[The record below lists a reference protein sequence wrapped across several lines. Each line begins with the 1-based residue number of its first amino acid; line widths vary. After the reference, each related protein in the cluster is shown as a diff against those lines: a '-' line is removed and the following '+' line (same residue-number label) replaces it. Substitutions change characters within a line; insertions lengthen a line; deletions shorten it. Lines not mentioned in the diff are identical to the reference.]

1 MENHSKTLVSW
12 RDLNYPLKKKG
23 NSKEKK
29 EKQKLRNKLLISF
42 KIILVG
48 LILISCGKTNKLENV
63 DKILLFGDSLMSGY
77 GLKENQVLSVILEN
91 DLKEAGYNIK
101 IINGSVSGDTSE
113 DGLDRIEEYTSGGDI
128 DLIVLGL
135 GANDMLRRINPDQTE
150 NNLRKIIEIIK
161 TKNIKIILA
170 GMKASPTN
178 GLAYKKKF
186 DDIFPKLAE
195 EYDLTLIPFLL
206 KKVALN
212 PKLNQS
218 DGIHPNFEGAK
229 VISETIKESIIN
241 FD

>member
-1 MENHSKTLVSW
+1 MTSCSKTNELDDV
-12 RDLNYPLKKKG
+12 N
-23 NSKEKK
+23 E
-29 EKQKLRNKLLISF
+29 
-42 KIILVG
+42 
-48 LILISCGKTNKLENV
+48 
-63 DKILLFGDSLMSGY
+63 ILLFGDSLMSGY
-77 GLKENQVLSVILEN
+77 GLKENQALSIILEN

-101 IINGSVSGDTSE
+101 VVNGSVSGDTSE
-113 DGLDRIEEYTSGGDI
+113 DGLDRIEEYTSDNDI

-150 NNLRKIIEIIK
+150 NNLRKIIEIVK

-195 EYDLTLIPFLL
+195 EYDLNLIPFLL
-206 KKVALN
+206 KEVALN
-212 PKLNQS
+212 PKFNQS
-218 DGIHPNFEGAK
+218 DGVHPNYEGAK

-241 FD
+241 LD

>member
-1 MENHSKTLVSW
+1 MK
-12 RDLNYPLKKKG
+12 
-23 NSKEKK
+23 
-29 EKQKLRNKLLISF
+29 NKLLIFVKTLLIS
-42 KIILVG
+42 
-48 LILISCGKTNKLENV
+48 LILISCSENNKLENV
-63 DKILLFGDSLMSGY
+63 NKILLFGDSLMSGY
-77 GLKENQVLSVILEN
+77 GLKEDQTLSIILEN

-101 IINGSVSGDTSE
+101 VINGSVSGDTSG
-113 DGLDRIEEYTSGGDI
+113 DGLDRIEEYIPDSDI

-186 DDIFPKLAE
+186 DEIFPKLAE
-195 EYDLTLIPFLL
+195 EYDLNLIPFLL
-206 KKVALN
+206 KEVALN
-212 PKLNQS
+212 PKFNQS
-218 DGIHPNFEGAK
+218 DGIHPNYEGVK

-241 FD
+241 LD

>member
-1 MENHSKTLVSW
+1 MK
-12 RDLNYPLKKKG
+12 
-23 NSKEKK
+23 
-29 EKQKLRNKLLISF
+29 NKLLIFF
-42 KIILVG
+42 KIILVSFT
-48 LILISCGKTNKLENV
+48 LISCSETNKLENV
-63 DKILLFGDSLMSGY
+63 NKILLFGDSLMSGY
-77 GLKENQVLSVILEN
+77 GLEKNQVLSIILEN

-101 IINGSVSGDTSE
+101 VINGSVSGDTSE

-150 NNLRKIIEIIK
+150 SNLRKIIEIIK

-218 DGIHPNFEGAK
+218 DGIHPNYEGAK
-229 VISETIKESIIN
+229 VISETIMKSIIN
-241 FD
+241 LE

>member
-1 MENHSKTLVSW
+1 M
-12 RDLNYPLKKKG
+12 
-23 NSKEKK
+23 
-29 EKQKLRNKLLISF
+29 
-42 KIILVG
+42 
-48 LILISCGKTNKLENV
+48 ISCSETNKLENINN
-63 DKILLFGDSLMSGY
+63 ILLFGDSLMSGY
-77 GLKENQVLSVILEN
+77 GLKENQTLSIILEN

-113 DGLDRIEEYTSGGDI
+113 DGLDRIEEYVSDSDI

-135 GANDMLRRINPDQTE
+135 GANDMLRRINPGQTE

-186 DDIFPKLAE
+186 DDIFPKLAKV
-195 EYDLTLIPFLL
+195 YDLNLIPFLL

-218 DGIHPNFEGAK
+218 DGIHPNYEGAK
-229 VISETIKESIIN
+229 VISETIRESIIN
-241 FD
+241 LD

>member
-1 MENHSKTLVSW
+1 MK
-12 RDLNYPLKKKG
+12 
-23 NSKEKK
+23 
-29 EKQKLRNKLLISF
+29 NKLLIFF
-42 KIILVG
+42 KTLLIS
-48 LILISCGKTNKLENV
+48 LILISCSDTNKLENV
-63 DKILLFGDSLMSGY
+63 NKILLFGDSLMSGY
-77 GLKENQVLSVILEN
+77 GLKEDQTLSIILEN
-91 DLKEAGYNIK
+91 DLKDAGYNIK
-101 IINGSVSGDTSE
+101 VINGSVSGDTSE

-161 TKNIKIILA
+161 TKNIKIILT

-195 EYDLTLIPFLL
+195 EYNLTLIPFLL

>member
-1 MENHSKTLVSW
+1 MT
-12 RDLNYPLKKKG
+12 
-23 NSKEKK
+23 
-29 EKQKLRNKLLISF
+29 
-42 KIILVG
+42 
-48 LILISCGKTNKLENV
+48 SCSKTNKLDDVNE
-63 DKILLFGDSLMSGY
+63 ILLFGDSLMSGY
-77 GLKENQVLSVILEN
+77 GLKENQALSIILEN

-101 IINGSVSGDTSE
+101 VVNGSVSGDTSE
-113 DGLDRIEEYTSGGDI
+113 DGLDRIEEYTPDSDI

-135 GANDMLRRINPDQTE
+135 GANDMLRKINPDQTE

-195 EYDLTLIPFLL
+195 EYDLNLIPFLL
-206 KKVALN
+206 KEVALN
-212 PKLNQS
+212 PKFNQS
-218 DGIHPNFEGAK
+218 DGIHPNYEGAK

>member
-1 MENHSKTLVSW
+1 MKN
-12 RDLNYPLKKKG
+12 N
-23 NSKEKK
+23 
-29 EKQKLRNKLLISF
+29 LLIFF
-42 KIILVG
+42 KTFLIS
-48 LILISCGKTNKLENV
+48 LILISCSENNKLENV
-63 DKILLFGDSLMSGY
+63 NKILLFGDSLMSGY
-77 GLKENQVLSVILEN
+77 GLKENQALSIILEN
-91 DLKEAGYNIK
+91 DLKETGYNIRV
-101 IINGSVSGDTSE
+101 INGSVSGDTSG
-113 DGLDRIEEYTSGGDI
+113 DGLYRIEEYTSGGDV

-150 NNLRKIIEIIK
+150 SNLRKIIEILK

-178 GLAYKKKF
+178 GLAYKKRF
-186 DDIFPKLAE
+186 DNIFPKLAE

>member
-1 MENHSKTLVSW
+1 MK
-12 RDLNYPLKKKG
+12 
-23 NSKEKK
+23 
-29 EKQKLRNKLLISF
+29 NKLLIFF
-42 KIILVG
+42 KTLLIS
-48 LILISCGKTNKLENV
+48 LILISCSDTNKLENV
-63 DKILLFGDSLMSGY
+63 NKILLFGDSLMSGY
-77 GLKENQVLSVILEN
+77 GLKENQTLSIILEN
-91 DLKEAGYNIK
+91 DLKKAGYNIE

-113 DGLDRIEEYTSGGDI
+113 DGLDRIEEYASGSNI

-150 NNLRKIIEIIK
+150 GNLRKIIEIIK

-186 DDIFPKLAE
+186 DDIFPKLAK
-195 EYDLTLIPFLL
+195 EYDLNLIPFLL

-218 DGIHPNFEGAK
+218 DGIHPNYEGAK
-229 VISETIKESIIN
+229 VISKTIKESIIN
-241 FD
+241 LE

>member
-1 MENHSKTLVSW
+1 M
-12 RDLNYPLKKKG
+12 
-23 NSKEKK
+23 
-29 EKQKLRNKLLISF
+29 
-42 KIILVG
+42 
-48 LILISCGKTNKLENV
+48 ISCSETNKLENIN
-63 DKILLFGDSLMSGY
+63 KILLFGDSLMSGY
-77 GLKENQVLSVILEN
+77 GLKENQALSIILEN
-91 DLKEAGYNIK
+91 DLKEAGYNIRV
-101 IINGSVSGDTSE
+101 INGSMSGDTSE
-113 DGLDRIEEYTSGGDI
+113 DGLNRIEEYISDSDI

-150 NNLRKIIEIIK
+150 SNLRKIIEIIK

-186 DDIFPKLAE
+186 DNIFPKLAE

-218 DGIHPNFEGAK
+218 DGIHPNFEGAQ

>member
-1 MENHSKTLVSW
+1 MKN
-12 RDLNYPLKKKG
+12 N
-23 NSKEKK
+23 
-29 EKQKLRNKLLISF
+29 LLIFF
-42 KIILVG
+42 KTFLIS
-48 LILISCGKTNKLENV
+48 LILISCSENNKLENV
-63 DKILLFGDSLMSGY
+63 NKILLFGDSLMSGY
-77 GLKENQVLSVILEN
+77 GLKENQALSIILEN
-91 DLKEAGYNIK
+91 DLKETGYNIRV
-101 IINGSVSGDTSE
+101 INGSVSGDTSE
-113 DGLDRIEEYTSGGDI
+113 DGLDRIEEYTSGGDV

-150 NNLRKIIEIIK
+150 SNLKKIIEIIK

-178 GLAYKKKF
+178 GLAYKKRF

>member
-1 MENHSKTLVSW
+1 MKNNLLIFFKT
-12 RDLNYPLKKKG
+12 
-23 NSKEKK
+23 
-29 EKQKLRNKLLISF
+29 LLIS
-42 KIILVG
+42 
-48 LILISCGKTNKLENV
+48 LILISCSENNKLENV
-63 DKILLFGDSLMSGY
+63 SKILLFGDSLMSGY
-77 GLKENQVLSVILEN
+77 GLKKNQALSIILEN
-91 DLKEAGYNIK
+91 DLKETGYNIK

-150 NNLRKIIEIIK
+150 SNLRKIIEIIK

-186 DDIFPKLAE
+186 DDIFPKLAK
-195 EYDLTLIPFLL
+195 EYDLILIPFLL

-218 DGIHPNFEGAK
+218 DGIHPNYEGAK
-229 VISETIKESIIN
+229 VISKTIKESIIN
-241 FD
+241 LE

>member
-1 MENHSKTLVSW
+1 MIGCSE
-12 RDLNYPLKKKG
+12 
-23 NSKEKK
+23 
-29 EKQKLRNKLLISF
+29 I
-42 KIILVG
+42 
-48 LILISCGKTNKLENV
+48 NKLENV
-63 DKILLFGDSLMSGY
+63 NKILLFGDSLMSGY
-77 GLKENQVLSVILEN
+77 GLKENQTLSIILEN

-101 IINGSVSGDTSE
+101 VINGSVSGSTSK
-113 DGLDRIEEYTSGGDI
+113 DGLDRIEEYVFDSDI

-135 GANDMLRRINPDQTE
+135 GANDMLRRISPDQTE
-150 NNLRKIIEIIK
+150 NNLKNIIEIIK
-161 TKNIKIILA
+161 NNNIKIILA

-218 DGIHPNFEGAK
+218 DGIHPNYEGAK
-229 VISETIKESIIN
+229 VISETILEAIIN
-241 FD
+241 

>member
-1 MENHSKTLVSW
+1 M
-12 RDLNYPLKKKG
+12 
-23 NSKEKK
+23 
-29 EKQKLRNKLLISF
+29 
-42 KIILVG
+42 
-48 LILISCGKTNKLENV
+48 ISCSENNKLENV
-63 DKILLFGDSLMSGY
+63 NKILLFGDSLMSGY
-77 GLKENQVLSVILEN
+77 GLKKNQALSIILEN
-91 DLKEAGYNIK
+91 DLKETGFNIRV
-101 IINGSVSGDTSE
+101 INGSVSGDTSE
-113 DGLDRIEEYTSGGDI
+113 DGLYRIEEYTSGSDI

-186 DDIFPKLAE
+186 DDIFPKLAK
-195 EYDLTLIPFLL
+195 EYNLDLIPFLL

-218 DGIHPNFEGAK
+218 DGIHPNYEGIII
-229 VISETIKESIIN
+229 ISETIKQSIIN
-241 FD
+241 

>member
-1 MENHSKTLVSW
+1 MKN
-12 RDLNYPLKKKG
+12 N
-23 NSKEKK
+23 
-29 EKQKLRNKLLISF
+29 LLIFF
-42 KIILVG
+42 KTFLIS
-48 LILISCGKTNKLENV
+48 LILISCSENNKLENV
-63 DKILLFGDSLMSGY
+63 NKILLFGDSLMSGY
-77 GLKENQVLSVILEN
+77 GLKENQALSIILEN
-91 DLKEAGYNIK
+91 DLKETGFNIRV
-101 IINGSVSGDTSE
+101 INGSVSGDTSE

-150 NNLRKIIEIIK
+150 SNLRKIIEIIK
-161 TKNIKIILA
+161 AKNIKIILA

-178 GLAYKKKF
+178 GLAYKKRF

-218 DGIHPNFEGAK
+218 DGIHPNYEGAK

>member
-1 MENHSKTLVSW
+1 MK
-12 RDLNYPLKKKG
+12 
-23 NSKEKK
+23 
-29 EKQKLRNKLLISF
+29 NKLLIFF
-42 KIILVG
+42 KIILVSFT
-48 LILISCGKTNKLENV
+48 LISCSETNKLENV
-63 DKILLFGDSLMSGY
+63 NKILLFGDSLMSGY
-77 GLKENQVLSVILEN
+77 RLKEDQTLSIILEN

-101 IINGSVSGDTSE
+101 VINGSVSGDTSE
-113 DGLDRIEEYTSGGDI
+113 DGLYRIDEYTSGSDI

-135 GANDMLRRINPDQTE
+135 GANDMLRRINPDQIE
-150 NNLRKIIEIIK
+150 SNLRKIIEIIK

-186 DDIFPKLAE
+186 DNIFPKLAE

-218 DGIHPNFEGAK
+218 DGIHPNIEGAK

>member
-1 MENHSKTLVSW
+1 MK
-12 RDLNYPLKKKG
+12 
-23 NSKEKK
+23 
-29 EKQKLRNKLLISF
+29 NKLLIFVKTLLIS
-42 KIILVG
+42 
-48 LILISCGKTNKLENV
+48 LILISCSETNKLENINNV
-63 DKILLFGDSLMSGY
+63 LLFGDSLMSGY
-77 GLKENQVLSVILEN
+77 GLKEDQTLSIILEN
-91 DLKEAGYNIK
+91 DLKESGYNIEV
-101 IINGSVSGDTSE
+101 INGSVSGDTSE

-150 NNLRKIIEIIK
+150 SNLRKIIEIIK

-178 GLAYKKKF
+178 GLAYKKRF

>member
-1 MENHSKTLVSW
+1 
-12 RDLNYPLKKKG
+12 
-23 NSKEKK
+23 
-29 EKQKLRNKLLISF
+29 
-42 KIILVG
+42 
-48 LILISCGKTNKLENV
+48 
-63 DKILLFGDSLMSGY
+63 MSVY
-77 GLKENQVLSVILEN
+77 GLKEDQTLSIVLEN
-91 DLKEAGYNIK
+91 DLKQAGYNIK
-101 IINGSVSGDTSE
+101 IINGSVSGNTSG
-113 DGLDRIEEYTSGGDI
+113 DGLDRIEEYVFDSDI

-150 NNLRKIIEIIK
+150 SNLRKIIEIIK

-218 DGIHPNFEGAK
+218 DGIHPNYEGAK
-229 VISETIKESIIN
+229 VISETIRKSIIN
-241 FD
+241 LD

>member
-1 MENHSKTLVSW
+1 MT
-12 RDLNYPLKKKG
+12 
-23 NSKEKK
+23 
-29 EKQKLRNKLLISF
+29 
-42 KIILVG
+42 
-48 LILISCGKTNKLENV
+48 SCNKTNKLDGVN
-63 DKILLFGDSLMSGY
+63 KILLFGDSLMSGY
-77 GLKENQVLSVILEN
+77 GLKENQTLSIILEN
-91 DLKEAGYNIK
+91 DLKEAGYNINVV
-101 IINGSVSGDTSE
+101 NGSVSGDTSE
-113 DGLDRIEEYTSGGDI
+113 DGLDRIEEYTPDSDI

-178 GLAYKKKF
+178 GLVYKKKF

-195 EYDLTLIPFLL
+195 EYDLNLIPFLL

-212 PKLNQS
+212 PKFNQS
-218 DGIHPNFEGAK
+218 DGIHPNYEGAK

-241 FD
+241 LD

>member
-1 MENHSKTLVSW
+1 MKNNLLILFKTLLFS
-12 RDLNYPLKKKG
+12 
-23 NSKEKK
+23 
-29 EKQKLRNKLLISF
+29 
-42 KIILVG
+42 
-48 LILISCGKTNKLENV
+48 LILISCSETNKLENINNV
-63 DKILLFGDSLMSGY
+63 LLFGDSLMSGY
-77 GLKENQVLSVILEN
+77 GLKEEQTLSIILEN
-91 DLKEAGYNIK
+91 DLKDAGYDIK
-101 IINGSVSGDTSE
+101 VINGSISGDTSE
-113 DGLDRIEEYTSGGDI
+113 DGLDRIEEYTSGSDI

-150 NNLRKIIEIIK
+150 SNLRKIIEIIK

-186 DDIFPKLAE
+186 DDVFPKLAE

-218 DGIHPNFEGAK
+218 DGIHPNYEGVK
-229 VISETIKESIIN
+229 VISKTIKDILIN
-241 FD
+241 

>member
-1 MENHSKTLVSW
+1 MT
-12 RDLNYPLKKKG
+12 
-23 NSKEKK
+23 
-29 EKQKLRNKLLISF
+29 
-42 KIILVG
+42 
-48 LILISCGKTNKLENV
+48 SCNKTNKLDDVNE
-63 DKILLFGDSLMSGY
+63 ILLFGDSLMSGY
-77 GLKENQVLSVILEN
+77 GLKENQALSIILEN
-91 DLKEAGYNIK
+91 DLKEVGYNIK
-101 IINGSVSGDTSE
+101 VINGSVSGDTSE
-113 DGLDRIEEYTSGGDI
+113 DGLDRIEEYTSDSDI

-161 TKNIKIILA
+161 TRNIKIILA

-195 EYDLTLIPFLL
+195 EYDLNLIPFLL

-212 PKLNQS
+212 PKFNQS
-218 DGIHPNFEGAK
+218 DGIHPNYEGAK

-241 FD
+241 LD

>member
-1 MENHSKTLVSW
+1 MT
-12 RDLNYPLKKKG
+12 
-23 NSKEKK
+23 
-29 EKQKLRNKLLISF
+29 
-42 KIILVG
+42 
-48 LILISCGKTNKLENV
+48 SCSKTNKLDDVNE
-63 DKILLFGDSLMSGY
+63 ILLFGDSLMSGY
-77 GLKENQVLSVILEN
+77 GLKENQALSIILEN

-101 IINGSVSGDTSE
+101 VINGSVSGDTSE
-113 DGLDRIEEYTSGGDI
+113 DGLDRIEEFTLNSDI

-161 TKNIKIILA
+161 TRNIKIILA

-195 EYDLTLIPFLL
+195 EYDLNLIPFLL
-206 KKVALN
+206 KKVSLN
-212 PKLNQS
+212 PMLNQS
-218 DGIHPNFEGAK
+218 DGIHPNFEGSS

>member
-1 MENHSKTLVSW
+1 MTSCNKT
-12 RDLNYPLKKKG
+12 D
-23 NSKEKK
+23 
-29 EKQKLRNKLLISF
+29 KLDDVN
-42 KIILVG
+42 
-48 LILISCGKTNKLENV
+48 E
-63 DKILLFGDSLMSGY
+63 ILLFGDSLMSGY
-77 GLKENQVLSVILEN
+77 GLKENQALSIILEN
-91 DLKEAGYNIK
+91 DLKEVGYNIK
-101 IINGSVSGDTSE
+101 VINGSVSGDTSE
-113 DGLDRIEEYTSGGDI
+113 DGLDRIEEYTPDSDI

-161 TKNIKIILA
+161 TRNIKIILA

-195 EYDLTLIPFLL
+195 EYDLNLIPFLL

-212 PKLNQS
+212 PKFNQS
-218 DGIHPNFEGAK
+218 DGIHPNYEGAK

-241 FD
+241 LD